1 MIRSL
6 AGGGRRPLTW
16 SILPFRVFYPS
27 FRSSLQQAS
36 EVVCKT
42 FTTDRRRC
50 AGCSPR
56 VTTPCAEP
64 VCRAGS
70 YTSASTTR
78 TPSSRV
84 PSFSRSACN
93 CAPGELLTADCSRK
107 ASTVLTALPRA
118 GQLTLG
124 GRRAS
129 FSDHRATL
137 RHTLSTRVYLRCIV
151 ANSSEGRSTG
161 KA

>member
-1 MIRSL
+1 MVCYLFKIISL
-6 AGGGRRPLTW
+6 VFLLCNFSHATELSESDLMFEDATQAVKDGR
-16 SILPFRVFYPS
+16 Y
-27 FRSSLQQAS
+27 
-36 EVVCKT
+36 
-42 FTTDRRRC
+42 RRRC

-118 GQLTLG
+118 GQQPADELP
-124 GRRAS
+124 RAQ
-129 FSDHRATL
+129 
-137 RHTLSTRVYLRCIV
+137 HTLPYKAAPAEHCPPLPAHLHDHVGSNTVRCM
-151 ANSSEGRSTG
+151 
-161 KA
+161 

>member
-118 GQLTLG
+118 GQQPADELS
-124 GRRAS
+124 RAQ
-129 FSDHRATL
+129 
-137 RHTLSTRVYLRCIV
+137 HTLPYKAAPAEHCPPLPAHLHDHVGSNTVRCM
-151 ANSSEGRSTG
+151 
-161 KA
+161 